1 MIKLAKGRWPLL
13 ATCALLLAAALSMA
27 ALAAD
32 PGSKEDPLATVSYV
46 QQRGMFSLLQL
57 RAGTSLRLGTGAELI
72 VTQPAGGQV
81 LVEELDPLRDELL
94 DLTEG
99 SLVSQKLLYPAHH
112 YVNGSGHDIFLR
124 PQSDVSL
131 LLRGEWK

>member
-1 MIKLAKGRWPLL
+1 MMKPGLGRWPIM
-13 ATCALLLAAALSMA
+13 AMCALLLAAALTMA

-46 QQRGMFSLLQL
+46 QQRGMFTLQQF
-57 RAGTSLRLGTGAELI
+57 RAGTSIRLGTGAELV
-72 VTQPAGGQV
+72 VTQPVSGQV
-81 LVEELDPLRDELL
+81 LIEEFDPLRDELL
-94 DLTEG
+94 DLSEG
-99 SLVSQKLLYPAHH
+99 ALVSQKVMFPAHH

-131 LLRGEWK
+131 LVRGEWK